1 MSGREPSGSA
11 ISAARAS
18 EGIAS
23 QGDQAQRDQ
32 PPSNKA
38 QDNETQDIE
47 AEGDETQDD
56 GSAATDS
63 AEVGAGRRSARGSLN
78 RNRILEAALALMER
92 EGLHELSMRRLG
104 RELGVEAMA
113 LYRYTPSREI
123 LIDGVVELVVD
134 ELYNDPEVPLR
145 PLEGWQDYVIR
156 VAHGVRRM
164 ALAHPQVF
172 PLVATRPPA
181 APWVRPPLRS
191 LRWIESFLEGLE
203 AEGFTDELAVY
214 AYRAFTSFLLGHL
227 LLEVGNLGVNT
238 SPLDDDGEAAAHPLD
253 SLEGFPHL
261 ARLQVQLEE
270 DHSAAEFDESLTSLL
285 GRLDAAR
292 RGVTDQ
298 RTKLTDPEATAD
310 HPAPPADAGSGRT
323 QRPTG

>member
-1 MSGREPSGSA
+1 MNSGDAAPKTAGAAVAPDAEPAPG
-11 ISAARAS
+11 
-18 EGIAS
+18 G
-23 QGDQAQRDQ
+23 
-32 PPSNKA
+32 
-38 QDNETQDIE
+38 
-47 AEGDETQDD
+47 
-56 GSAATDS
+56 DS

-238 SPLDDDGEAAAHPLD
+238 SPLDDDGAASHPLD
-253 SLEGFPHL
+253 SLEGYPQL
-261 ARLQVQLEE
+261 ARLQAQLEE

-292 RGVTDQ
+292 QGVFDQ
-298 RTKLTDPEATAD
+298 RTELTDPEATD
-310 HPAPPADAGSGRT
+310 SQGGVPARPGQDGTQTPPAGSRAAAVSPRGRW
-323 QRPTG
+323 PA